1 MLSINFLENV
11 NEVHPSLSDSKNV
24 QSKSISNDTIARL
37 TGVIHLLKQEK
48 QQRLQ
53 KVITMIAHLS

>member
-1 MLSINFLENV
+1 MLSINFLETV
-11 NEVHPSLSDSKNV
+11 NEVHPSLSDSKNG